1 MKDKI
6 LDLYLNKNMK
16 QNQIAKKLNISTSK
30 VSRILKN
37 IPEVKQEKDKR
48 KFQNKIKHNKDI
60 QTRVEEKRKAT
71 QFKNNVDDLILKH
84 LHSQASLELSKRSYL
99 SDGSYRKWNVSAY
112 NYNPSKHRYEFNES
126 LGRSYDVPK
135 FVKER

>member
-84 LHSQASLELSKRSYL
+84 LHSQASLELSKRSHL

-135 FVKER
+135 SVKER

>member
-6 LDLYLNKNMK
+6 LDLYINKNMK
-16 QNQIAKKLNISTSK
+16 QNEIAKELNISTSK

-37 IPEVKQEKDKR
+37 IPEAKHEKDNR
-48 KFQNKIKHNKDI
+48 KKQNKIKHNKDI

-84 LHSQASLELSKRSYL
+84 LHSQASLELSKRSHL
-99 SDGSYRKWNVSAY
+99 SDESYRKWNISAY
-112 NYNPSKHRYEFNES
+112 KYNPSKRRYEFNEC

-135 FVKER
+135 FIKER

>member
-6 LDLYLNKNMK
+6 LDLFINKNMK
-16 QNQIAKKLNISTSK
+16 QNEIAKELNVSNSK

-37 IPEVKQEKDKR
+37 IPEVEQEKDKR
-48 KFQNKIKHNKDI
+48 KKQNKIKHNKDI
-60 QTRVEEKRKAT
+60 QTRVEEKREAT
-71 QFKNNVDDLILKH
+71 QFKNSVDDLILKH
-84 LHSQASLELSKRSYL
+84 LHSQASLELSKRSRL
-99 SDGSYRKWNVSAY
+99 SNESYRNWNVSAY

>member
-16 QNQIAKKLNISTSK
+16 QNQIAKELNISTSK

-84 LHSQASLELSKRSYL
+84 LHSQASLELSKRSHL
-99 SDGSYRKWNVSAY
+99 SDESYRKWNVSAY

>member
-84 LHSQASLELSKRSYL
+84 LHSQASLELSKRSHL
-99 SDGSYRKWNVSAY
+99 SDGSYRKWNISAY

>member
-84 LHSQASLELSKRSYL
+84 LHSQASLELSKRSHL
-99 SDGSYRKWNVSAY
+99 SDESYRKWNVSAY

>member
-6 LDLYLNKNMK
+6 LDLYLNKNIK

-84 LHSQASLELSKRSYL
+84 LHSQASLELSKRSHL

>member
-84 LHSQASLELSKRSYL
+84 LHSQASLELSKRSHL

>member
-6 LDLYLNKNMK
+6 LDLFINKNMK
-16 QNQIAKKLNISTSK
+16 QNEIAKELNVSNSK

-37 IPEVKQEKDKR
+37 IPEVEQEKDKR
-48 KFQNKIKHNKDI
+48 KKQNKIKHNKDI
-60 QTRVEEKRKAT
+60 QTRVEEKREAT

-84 LHSQASLELSKRSYL
+84 LHSQASLELSKRSRL
-99 SDGSYRKWNVSAY
+99 SNESYRNWNVSAY

>member
-16 QNQIAKKLNISTSK
+16 QNEIAKELNISTSK

-37 IPEVKQEKDKR
+37 IPEAKHEKDKR
-48 KFQNKIKHNKDI
+48 KAENKVKHNKDI
-60 QTRVEEKRKAT
+60 QTRVENKRKEN
-71 QFKNNVDDLILKH
+71 QFNNNVDDLILKH
-84 LHSQASLELSKRSYL
+84 LHSQASMELSKRSHL
-99 SDGSYRKWNVSAY
+99 SDENYRKWNVSAY
-112 NYNPSKHRYEFNES
+112 KYNPSKHRYEFDES

-135 FVKER
+135 FIKER